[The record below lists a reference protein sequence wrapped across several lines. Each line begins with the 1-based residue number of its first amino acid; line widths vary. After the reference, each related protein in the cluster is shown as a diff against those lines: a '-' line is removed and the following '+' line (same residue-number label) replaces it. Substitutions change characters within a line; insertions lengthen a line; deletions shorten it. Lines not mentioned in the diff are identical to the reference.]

1 MTCEAYAAGENSSFV
16 FIVCVNQF
24 HFIILR
30 SLQLFFKKLAKSHIS
45 AQFFVRVF
53 VLGWYT
59 YFETAQDLFSLC
71 FREKGVK
78 TLKIYDFHE
87 VLFKNFLYFLCL

>member
-1 MTCEAYAAGENSSFV
+1 MNFGKIIVNFQKFSMKLKLTYDNSS
-16 FIVCVNQF
+16 
-24 HFIILR
+24 R
-30 SLQLFFKKLAKSHIS
+30 SPQPPFTKLAKSHIS

-59 YFETAQDLFSLC
+59 YFETAQVLLSLC

-78 TLKIYDFHE
+78 TLLYMNDIYE
-87 VLFKNFLYFLCL
+87 VL